1 MVSRD
6 EFERATDRA
15 ALRQKKEP
23 LIIAA
28 SYDRGRGKIM
38 ISLDIG
44 IDLAL
49 HPGLAEGL
57 RGASANDL
65 SEIEITP
72 SGLGLH
78 WPRLDADLYLPGLLH
93 GIYGSKKWMA
103 KQLGSEG
110 GKVRSVAKASAAR
123 ENGRKG
129 GRPRKA
135 TTEAKCA

>member
-6 EFERATDRA
+6 EFERATQRA
-15 ALRQKKEP
+15 ALRQKNEP

-49 HPGLAEGL
+49 HPGLTEGL
-57 RGASANDL
+57 RGASATDL

-93 GIYGSKKWMA
+93 GIYGSKTWMA

-110 GKVRSVAKASAAR
+110 GKVRSAAKASAAR

-135 TTEAKCA
+135 ITEAKCA